1 MCGQGSGGGGTL
13 AHAHVPYSVTDGG
26 EGRGGGGRQLFCLH
40 MRSSTSYEGAAPV
53 ATHAQL
59 HQLRGLSSSGYT
71 CAAPPATRAQLLW
84 LHMRSSSGYTCAAPP
99 ATRAQLL
106 STSYEGAA
114 PLPTHAQL
122 HQLRGRSSCGY
133 TCAAPPA
140 TRAQLLWLHMRSST
154 SYEETGTKRGFSLTP
169 DNDVFEYL
177 AYTYSSKNPEMKTGN
192 FCENSINFPDGIT
205 NGYLWYPLK
214 GGMQDYNYIWAQCF
228 EITLEVSCC
237 KYPPE
242 ENLPDFWNKKRD
254 SLISFMKQVHLG
266 IKGQVFDVNKNPI
279 PNVIVEAKGRNHI
292 CPFRTNKF
300 GEYYLLLLP
309 GSYTINATVPGHKTI
324 LKQVTIPENTQNFS
338 ALRVDF
344 HFPFQVKSDYN
355 VITRVSC
362 SEVPL
367 YMYLRRHS
375 DRLMSHFIPLFLL
388 TFVSILHVK

>member
-1 MCGQGSGGGGTL
+1 MAKQILVYKRTGKGVWEDLDGSGQKHRHGSFFLPLPSPRT
-13 AHAHVPYSVTDGG
+13 
-26 EGRGGGGRQLFCLH
+26 ER
-40 MRSSTSYEGAAPV
+40 EGAGRAAGV
-53 ATHAQL
+53 ALLARRGAGRPA
-59 HQLRGLSSSGYT
+59 LRESV
-71 CAAPPATRAQLLW
+71 PPRLEDRRICRSIADCTDLGRAL
-84 LHMRSSSGYTCAAPP
+84 
-99 ATRAQLL
+99 
-106 STSYEGAA
+106 
-114 PLPTHAQL
+114 
-122 HQLRGRSSCGY
+122 
-133 TCAAPPA
+133 
-140 TRAQLLWLHMRSST
+140 
-154 SYEETGTKRGFSLTP
+154 ETGTKRGFSLTP

-192 FCENSINFPDGIT
+192 FCEKSINFPDGIT

-309 GSYTINATVPGHKTI
+309 GSYTIN
-324 LKQVTIPENTQNFS
+324 
-338 ALRVDF
+338 
-344 HFPFQVKSDYN
+344 
-355 VITRVSC
+355 
-362 SEVPL
+362 
-367 YMYLRRHS
+367 
-375 DRLMSHFIPLFLL
+375 
-388 TFVSILHVK
+388 VSI

>member
-1 MCGQGSGGGGTL
+1 MAKQILVYKRNGKGVWEDLDGSGQKRRHGSFFL
-13 AHAHVPYSVTDGG
+13 PP
-26 EGRGGGGRQLFCLH
+26 
-40 MRSSTSYEGAAPV
+40 SSSRTEREGAGRAAGV
-53 ATHAQL
+53 ALLARRGAGRPA
-59 HQLRGLSSSGYT
+59 LRESV
-71 CAAPPATRAQLLW
+71 PPRLED
-84 LHMRSSSGYTCAAPP
+84 R
-99 ATRAQLL
+99 RI
-106 STSYEGAA
+106 
-114 PLPTHAQL
+114 
-122 HQLRGRSSCGY
+122 GRSIADCTDLGR
-133 TCAAPPA
+133 ALAPPA

-154 SYEETGTKRGFSLTP
+154 SYEGAAPLAPHAQLLWLHMRSSTSYEGAAPLATHAQLHQLRGGSSSGSHHNTPSHLDSAAKEQERKEERDSHPPKTGTKRGFSLTP

-192 FCENSINFPDGIT
+192 FCEKSINFPDGIT

-309 GSYTINATVPGHKTI
+309 GSYTIN
-324 LKQVTIPENTQNFS
+324 
-338 ALRVDF
+338 
-344 HFPFQVKSDYN
+344 
-355 VITRVSC
+355 
-362 SEVPL
+362 
-367 YMYLRRHS
+367 
-375 DRLMSHFIPLFLL
+375 
-388 TFVSILHVK
+388 VSI